1 MPDRHLADLRG
12 NREPGRDH
20 PRGGSDRGDRVRP
33 RRPGRP
39 GQHRI
44 RRQRPTPPSEHRA
57 DRLDPGCEAPQPA
70 AHRRRRPVQPGRD
83 PAVPQP
89 NGLRRERRPDHRRG
103 VRAPDQH
110 QHRKQHMRHPTAG
123 APRPPRDDP
132 YRAARA
138 ADRPRA
144 GPTPPGQRPHA
155 PRTRQPA
162 RTQPFL
168 DRAGVDLY
176 REHRAS
182 ERNHTALPHAP
193 GQGQQ
198 RHGRGLPRPEDRHGG
213 GADEHGQH
221 DSPRPNR
228 IHTLNGANQPLRRH
242 PRGRLTLNRERVRG
256 AALLRAQRHRPPQPR

>member
-110 QHRKQHMRHPTAG
+110 QHRKQHIRQPVHRDRRGTIRTGLPG
-123 APRPPRDDP
+123 PRTVR
-132 YRAARA
+132 ARA
-138 ADRPRA
+138 QPHPVSAPTHPGHANPPERSRSSTAPASISTVSIAPPSATTRPSRTLPAKDNSGRA
-144 GPTPPGQRPHA
+144 VAYPDPKIVTVAAPTNTVDTTRPD
-155 PRTRQPA
+155 PTGSTRSTA
-162 RTQPFL
+162 RTSPYVVIL
-168 DRAGVDLY
+168 
-176 REHRAS
+176 
-182 ERNHTALPHAP
+182 
-193 GQGQQ
+193 
-198 RHGRGLPRPEDRHGG
+198 G
-213 GADEHGQH
+213 GA
-221 DSPRPNR
+221 
-228 IHTLNGANQPLRRH
+228 
-242 PRGRLTLNRERVRG
+242 
-256 AALLRAQRHRPPQPR
+256 

>member
-20 PRGGSDRGDRVRP
+20 PR
-33 RRPGRP
+33 
-39 GQHRI
+39 
-44 RRQRPTPPSEHRA
+44 
-57 DRLDPGCEAPQPA
+57 
-70 AHRRRRPVQPGRD
+70 GRD

-110 QHRKQHMRHPTAG
+110 QHRKQHMCHPTSG

-182 ERNHTALPHAP
+182 ERNHTALPHSPAKDNSGRAVAYPDPKIVTVAAP
-193 GQGQQ
+193 TNTVNTT
-198 RHGRGLPRPEDRHGG
+198 RPDPTGSTRSTARTSPYVVILG
-213 GADEHGQH
+213 GA
-221 DSPRPNR
+221 
-228 IHTLNGANQPLRRH
+228 
-242 PRGRLTLNRERVRG
+242 
-256 AALLRAQRHRPPQPR
+256 